1 MLKDTFCSSPW
12 FHVRLTYDGSF
23 EKCRWVKSA
32 DHMHNI
38 QQMTLMEYFD
48 GREMDRFRADFINGR
63 RPPECETC
71 YYQEQFGKVSGRQKQ
86 LLKSAIRTDD
96 FTNSLLSSPHC
107 ADFLYSDMTE
117 GGVMRNPTDLQVD
130 LGNLCNSACIM
141 CDPQASSR
149 LTQDYN
155 KLSSRST
162 LFVKPA
168 PYRSWVDDPAAFQS
182 FLDSLT
188 NLIDLKY
195 LHLLGGETL
204 YNEAFY
210 KICDHLIDHGT
221 SESVIVGT
229 TTNGTIYTSELE
241 RIIPKFKEF
250 HLGISIEAVTPL
262 NDYVRYP
269 SNIEIILH
277 NISRFLKL
285 RESHPGLHLT
295 LRITP
300 NLFTVYEID
309 QLFEY
314 MIANRI
320 TAEACN
326 ILYKPD
332 CLRMELMP
340 EDIRQEA
347 IAKLEHLVAKYSLA
361 KHNITNVRNP
371 HLVDQVNA
379 DTIID
384 YLEFLKN
391 YSVPNN
397 SDTLHQQ
404 LVEFLKSFEGLRN
417 NSILDYAPRY
427 TDFLRR
433 IGY

>member
-12 FHVRLTYDGSF
+12 FHARLTYDGSF

-32 DHMHNI
+32 EHNHTI
-38 QQMTLMEYFD
+38 KQMSLLDYFR
-48 GREMDRFRADFINGR
+48 GREMDSFRSDFINGR
-63 RPPECETC
+63 QPTECDTC
-71 YYQEQFGKVSGRQKQ
+71 YYQEKFGKVSGRQKQ

-107 ADFLYSDMTE
+107 SDFLYSELTQ
-117 GGVMRNPTDLQVD
+117 GGIIRDPSDLQVD

-155 KLSSRST
+155 RLSSKST
-162 LFVKPA
+162 LFIKPQ
-168 PYRSWVDDPAAFQS
+168 PYQSWVDDPESMQS
-182 FLDSLT
+182 FLDTLT
-188 NLIDLKY
+188 NLPKLRY

-204 YNEAFY
+204 YNRAFY
-210 KICDHLIDHGT
+210 QICDHLIDHGT

-229 TTNGTIYTSELE
+229 TTNGTIYTHEIE
-241 RIIPKFKEF
+241 KIIPKFKEF
-250 HLGISIEAVTPL
+250 HLGISIESVTSL

-269 SNIEIILH
+269 SEISIILH
-277 NISRFLKL
+277 NIDRFLQL
-285 RESHPGLHLT
+285 REHNPGLHLT

-314 MIANRI
+314 MIKNHI

-326 ILYKPD
+326 ILHKPE

-340 EDIRQEA
+340 QDIRMES
-347 IAKLEHLVAKYSLA
+347 IDKLERLVTKYRLT

-371 HLVDQVNA
+371 HLMDQVNA

-391 YSVPNN
+391 YSVPDNC
-397 SDTLHQQ
+397 DVLHQQ
-404 LVEFLKSFEGLRN
+404 LVEFLKSFESLRN
-417 NSILDYAPRY
+417 NSILDHAPRY